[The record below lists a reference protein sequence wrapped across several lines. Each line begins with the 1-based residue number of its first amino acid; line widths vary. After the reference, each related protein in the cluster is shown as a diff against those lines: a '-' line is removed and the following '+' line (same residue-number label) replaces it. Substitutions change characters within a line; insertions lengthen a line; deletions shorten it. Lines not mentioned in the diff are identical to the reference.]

1 MLSFDLDVTKIIK
14 SVEDDAAGAI
24 AGMCLP
30 AWNALLLNDIRFQ
43 SSSVCTNITPH
54 LLATLTRIF
63 KGTTRN
69 SFKGLRSRL
78 ICCKRWH
85 CLIMTTGKVV
95 TRLEYQAY
103 SKLAVK
109 TMADI
114 VQNAQAAVSRSA
126 HDLASQSVPSLIRCA
141 VHHRLGTVPVGE
153 PSIGTHF
160 SLQVHYLLT
169 YRCHSHCSLITSPK
183 GIFCCMRTDSGGR
196 EAPRTDMEERIL

>member
-1 MLSFDLDVTKIIK
+1 MSLRHSPGSSIELSLEIAGGKCVLSFDLDVTKIIK

-78 ICCKRWH
+78 ICQEMALSYYDNRQSCNTSGISGILQIGGQDYGRH
-85 CLIMTTGKVV
+85 SSERAGSGIALGPRSSI
-95 TRLEYQAY
+95 
-103 SKLAVK
+103 AVCTFPD
-109 TMADI
+109 TMC
-114 VQNAQAAVSRSA
+114 S
-126 HDLASQSVPSLIRCA
+126 P
-141 VHHRLGTVPVGE
+141 
-153 PSIGTHF
+153 PSIGDGPSRRTF
-160 SLQVHYLLT
+160 DRYPFLSSSPLPFDVSL
-169 YRCHSHCSLITSPK
+169 S
-183 GIFCCMRTDSGGR
+183 
-196 EAPRTDMEERIL
+196 